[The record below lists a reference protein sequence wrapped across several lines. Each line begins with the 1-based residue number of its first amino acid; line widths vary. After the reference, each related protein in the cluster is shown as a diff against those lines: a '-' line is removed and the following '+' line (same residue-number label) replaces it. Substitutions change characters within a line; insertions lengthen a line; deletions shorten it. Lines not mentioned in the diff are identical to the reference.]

1 MEWSAALQRGVE
13 NGEIK
18 SERVMRYYVYFDKYR
33 HPSEAI
39 NEKELAEKYDNDPAK
54 FRKAMSCAGSD
65 ATAEQAVGHVG
76 VLNFESEKE
85 LKAYLDA
92 GEEIAGF
99 YECRADS
106 RQYNF

>member
-1 MEWSAALQRGVE
+1 
-13 NGEIK
+13 
-18 SERVMRYYVYFDKYR
+18 MRYYVYFDRYR

-54 FRKAMSCAGSD
+54 FRKAMSGEGPN
-65 ATAEQAVGHVG
+65 ATAEQAVGQVG

-85 LKAYLDA
+85 LQAYLDA

-99 YECRADS
+99 YECRGDS
-106 RQYNF
+106 RPYNF